1 MMAFVF
7 HDVLDDVKRLPL
19 WHVRRQQ
26 HWDDRLWI
34 REEQWV
40 NLYQLKHLHCPSTKC
55 KGCFLYNITNV
66 REHLIYN
73 GRDPTWYQLW
83 RGPCNKDSSNKEW
96 EKEFKVP
103 TRQQTHELDFAVD
116 MQAMVGNAF

>member
-1 MMAFVF
+1 
-7 HDVLDDVKRLPL
+7 
-19 WHVRRQQ
+19 
-26 HWDDRLWI
+26 
-34 REEQWV
+34 
-40 NLYQLKHLHCPSTKC
+40 
-55 KGCFLYNITNV
+55 V

-116 MQAMVGNAF
+116 TQAMVGNAF